1 MKGFQN
7 KIEYTERIVVPS
19 DGKSGGLAM
28 IWKKGIEIKL
38 KSCSNSH
45 IDVVVKGEQDQAPWI
60 ATGFYGHPK
69 LGKRKISWSLLE
81 VLNKQCDM
89 PWVVCG
95 DFNEITYTYEKL
107 GWLDKDATQ
116 MWDFRECLS
125 KCGLVDLGFVG
136 QSYTWCNG
144 RSGEQRMLVI
154 LDRVVANE
162 GWRCMFSEASAHHL
176 AMSASDL
183 VAEPRFCV
191 WGGRL
196 ENEIINF
203 FSLKSLCQS
212 LSTL

>member
-1 MKGFQN
+1 
-7 KIEYTERIVVPS
+7 
-19 DGKSGGLAM
+19 
-28 IWKKGIEIKL
+28 
-38 KSCSNSH
+38 
-45 IDVVVKGEQDQAPWI
+45 
-60 ATGFYGHPK
+60 
-69 LGKRKISWSLLE
+69 
-81 VLNKQCDM
+81 M

-95 DFNEITYTYEKL
+95 DFNEITYTDEKL

-191 WGGRL
+191 WGG
-196 ENEIINF
+196 
-203 FSLKSLCQS
+203 
-212 LSTL
+212 